1 MKLKTS
7 PLSITTWGAAR
18 QVTGSMHLL
27 QAEKQRILLDCGLL
41 LERGSQLKN
50 REFPFDPYEID
61 AVILTHAHLDHCGN
75 LPTLV
80 RQGFRGPIY
89 CTHAT
94 RDLLLP
100 MLTDASNVQSQETVI
115 YNHKRES
122 HQPWLDPLYQ
132 QQDVLETLQLVQP
145 VRYDKV
151 KAIDGDVGF
160 QFREAGHA
168 LGSASIH
175 LRLSDGSHE
184 RTMTFTGD
192 VGRSTIPLLRPVA
205 SLLPS
210 DLVLSEATYGGQT
223 HESFEMM
230 QDQLVSTVET
240 TIDRGGKV
248 LIPAFSLGRVQLV
261 VHTLIKLIEQGRLQR
276 VPIYVDSP
284 LSNRIL
290 DIMENH
296 IADLS
301 SEVQQAVQDGR
312 PFLHTDYVHY
322 ITTVEESKDVM
333 HDTTP
338 AIVVASSGMGEGG
351 RIVHHLKYAIDDPR
365 CTIILVSFQTPGSLG
380 NRLLEPSPTVRISG
394 REWNKWADV
403 VTLRG
408 FSGHADHQE
417 LMQLLTPSL
426 DADANVHLVHGEER
440 SLSALAVSLNQV
452 RPGST
457 TIADR
462 GHTISLSPQA

>member
-1 MKLKTS
+1 MKQP

-18 QVTGSMHLL
+18 QVSGSMHLL
-27 QAEKQRILLDCGLL
+27 QTEKQRILLDCGLL
-41 LERGSQLKN
+41 LEKGSQLKN

-61 AVILTHAHLDHCGN
+61 AVVLSHAHLDHCGN

-89 CTHAT
+89 CTYAT

-122 HQPWLDPLYQ
+122 DQPWLAPLYQ
-132 QQDVLETLQLVQP
+132 QEDVLETISLVRP
-145 VRYDKV
+145 VRYDTLKSV
-151 KAIDGDVGF
+151 NGDVGF

-168 LGSASIH
+168 LGSASVH
-175 LRLSDGSHE
+175 LRLSDGEHE
-184 RTMTFTGD
+184 RSMTFTGD
-192 VGRSTIPLLRPVA
+192 VGRSTIPLLRPAA

-210 DLVLSEATYGGQT
+210 DLVLSEATYGGQV
-223 HESFEMM
+223 HESYEMM
-230 QDQLVSTVET
+230 QDQLVSTVES

-261 VHTLIKLIEQGRLQR
+261 VHTLVKLIEQGRLQR

-284 LSNRIL
+284 LSNRVL

-296 IADLS
+296 IGDLS
-301 SEVQQAVQDGR
+301 SEVQQAVKEGR

-333 HDTTP
+333 HDTMP
-338 AIVVASSGMGEGG
+338 SIVVASSGMGEGG

-365 CTIILVSFQTPGSLG
+365 CTIVLVSFQTPGSLG
-380 NRLLEPSPTVRISG
+380 YRLMEPGPTVKIQG

-408 FSGHADHQE
+408 FSGHADHNE
-417 LMQLLTPSL
+417 LMHLLTPAL
-426 DADANVHLVHGEER
+426 DSGSHIHLVHGEEK
-440 SLSALAVSLNQV
+440 SLSALDAALNNV
-452 RPGST
+452 RSGST
-457 TIADR
+457 SIAER
-462 GHTISLSPQA
+462 GQTISISPPA

>member
-1 MKLKTS
+1 MKTPPS
-7 PLSITTWGAAR
+7 SITTWGAAR
-18 QVTGSMHLL
+18 QVSGSMHLL
-27 QAEKQRILLDCGLL
+27 QTEKQRILLDCGLL
-41 LERGSQLKN
+41 LEKGSQLKN

-61 AVILTHAHLDHCGN
+61 AVILSHAHLDHCGN

-89 CTHAT
+89 CTYAT

-115 YNHKRES
+115 YNHKRDAD
-122 HQPWLDPLYQ
+122 QPWLAPLYQ
-132 QQDVLETLQLVQP
+132 QEDVLETVSLVRP
-145 VRYDKV
+145 VRYDTPKS
-151 KAIDGDVGF
+151 INGDVGF

-168 LGSASIH
+168 LGSASVH
-175 LRLSDGSHE
+175 LRLSDGEHE

-205 SLLPS
+205 PLLPS
-210 DLVLSEATYGGQT
+210 DLVLSEATYGGQV
-223 HESFEMM
+223 HESYEAMR
-230 QDQLVSTVET
+230 DQLVSTVES

-261 VHTLIKLIEQGRLQR
+261 VSTLISLIEQGRLQR

-284 LSNRIL
+284 LSNRVL

-296 IADLS
+296 IGDLS
-301 SEVQQAVQDGR
+301 SEVQQAVQEGR

-338 AIVVASSGMGEGG
+338 SIVVASSGMGEGG

-365 CTIILVSFQTPGSLG
+365 CTIVLVSFQTPGSLG
-380 NRLLEPSPTVRISG
+380 YRLMEPVPTVRIQG

-408 FSGHADHQE
+408 FSGHADHNE
-417 LMQLLTPSL
+417 LMHLLTPAVDSGSQI
-426 DADANVHLVHGEER
+426 HLVHGEEK
-440 SLSALAVSLNQV
+440 SLTALGTALNNA

-457 TIADR
+457 SIADR
-462 GHTISLSPQA
+462 GHTISLSPSA